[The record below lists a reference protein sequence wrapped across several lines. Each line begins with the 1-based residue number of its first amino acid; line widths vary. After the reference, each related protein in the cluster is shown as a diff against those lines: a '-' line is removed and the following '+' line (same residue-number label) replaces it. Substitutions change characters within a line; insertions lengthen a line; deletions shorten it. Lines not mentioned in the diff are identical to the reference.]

1 MKTPRSAAP
10 AATRRR
16 LFSALLLLP
25 ATFCLLPSAFS
36 QVDRIVGAPFATRSQ
51 VLARHGMVCTSV
63 PAATQ
68 VGLDVLKRG
77 GNAVDAAIAANATLG
92 LMEPISNG
100 VGGDLFAIVYVAKE
114 NKLYGLNGSGRS
126 PRGLSYDQMKTEV
139 EKLHRTFLP
148 PTGMLPIN
156 VPGTVDAWATLRDR
170 FGKLPLADDL
180 SGAVRY
186 ADEGF
191 PVTQNVAFYM
201 GRNLPAFKGL
211 PGAWQETYTIDGKA
225 PREGDVF
232 KNPALA
238 HTLRLIGEQG
248 RDAYYQGEIADKIDA
263 FMQANGGF
271 LRKADFEAHHSEWVE
286 PVSTNYRGYD
296 VYELPGNGQGMTTL
310 QILNILEGFD
320 LKSMGF
326 QTTPTFHTMIEA
338 KKLAWADRA
347 KYYADPDFFQQ
358 PVRWLI
364 SKEYAAERRKLINP
378 DRSAPSY
385 DAGNPNLNQGDTI
398 YMCTADDEG
407 NMVSL
412 IQSNYRGMGS
422 GISVPGL
429 GFMFQDRGQLFTLEP
444 GHANVYAPGKRPFHT
459 LIPGFA
465 MRDGK
470 PWLAFGVMGGGMQP
484 QGHVQVLTN
493 MIDFGL
499 NVQEAGDAARWQHE
513 GNNDP
518 TGSTL
523 TEGGA
528 AANPNTTGFV
538 DLESGV
544 PYEVA
549 RGLKL
554 KGHDIRFDLG
564 GYGGYQAIQVQW
576 HQGQRVY
583 AGASESR
590 KDGQAA
596 GY

>member
-1 MKTPRSAAP
+1 MNRTFLLRLAA
-10 AATRRR
+10 
-16 LFSALLLLP
+16 
-25 ATFCLLPSAFS
+25 FCLLPAAFCLSAS
-36 QVDRIVGAPFATRSQ
+36 AQVDRIVGQPFATRSA
-51 VLARHGMVCTSV
+51 VLGRHGMVCTSV
-63 PAATQ
+63 PAASQ

-100 VGGDLFAIVYVAKE
+100 VGGDLFAIVYVARE

-126 PRGLSYDQMKTEV
+126 PMGLSYDQAREAV
-139 EKLHRTFLP
+139 AKLHRSFLP

-156 VPGTVDAWATLRDR
+156 VPGAVDGWASLHDK
-170 FGKLPLADDL
+170 FGKLTLADDL
-180 SGAVRY
+180 SGAVQY
-186 ADEGF
+186 AEEGF
-191 PVTQNVAFYM
+191 PVTETIAYYW
-201 GRNLPAFKGL
+201 GRNLTAFKDL
-211 PGAWQETYTIDGKA
+211 PGAWKETYTLPATGKA
-225 PREGDVF
+225 PAEGDVF

-238 HTLRLIGEQG
+238 HTLRLIGEKG
-248 RDAYYQGEIADKIDA
+248 RDVFYKGEIADQIDA
-263 FMQANGGF
+263 FMRANGGY
-271 LRKADFEAHHSEWVE
+271 LRKADFEAHHSQWVD

-296 VYELPGNGQGMTTL
+296 IYELPGNAQGMVAL

-326 QTTPTFHTMIEA
+326 QTVPTFHTEIEA
-338 KKLAWADRA
+338 KKIAWADRA
-347 KYYADPDFFQQ
+347 KYYADADFFKQ
-358 PVRWLI
+358 PVKGLI

-378 DRSAPSY
+378 DRALPSVE
-385 DAGNPNLNQGDTI
+385 AGNPYLNQGDTI

-444 GHANVYAPGKRPFHT
+444 GQANTYAPGKRPFHT

-465 MRDGK
+465 MHDGK

-484 QGHVQVLTN
+484 QGHVQILTD

-499 NVQEAGDAARWQHE
+499 GVQEAGDAARWQHE
-513 GNNDP
+513 GTNDP
-518 TGSTL
+518 TGTTL

-538 DLESGV
+538 DLESAI
-544 PYEVA
+544 PYEVE
-549 RGLKL
+549 RGLRM

-564 GYGGYQAIQVQW
+564 GYGGYQAIQVQT
-576 HQGQRVY
+576 HEGQRVY

>member
-1 MKTPRSAAP
+1 
-10 AATRRR
+10 
-16 LFSALLLLP
+16 
-25 ATFCLLPSAFS
+25 
-36 QVDRIVGAPFATRSQ
+36 
-51 VLARHGMVCTSV
+51 MVCTSV
-63 PAATQ
+63 PAASQ

-77 GNAVDAAIAANATLG
+77 GSAVDAAIAANATLG

-126 PRGLSYDQMKTEV
+126 PLGLSYDQVKAEV
-139 EKLHRTFLP
+139 EKAHRTFLP
-148 PTGMLPIN
+148 PVGMLPIN
-156 VPGTVDAWATLRDR
+156 VPGAVDAWASLHDR

-180 SGAVRY
+180 SGAVKY
-186 ADEGF
+186 AEDGF
-191 PVTQNVAFYM
+191 PVTEPISYYW
-201 GRNLPAFKGL
+201 GRNLTAFKGL
-211 PGAWQETYTIDGKA
+211 PGAWQETYTLDGKGQA

-232 KNPALA
+232 KNPGLA
-238 HTLRLIGEQG
+238 HTLRLIGEKG
-248 RDAYYQGEIADKIDA
+248 RDGFYEGEIADKIDA
-263 FMQANGGF
+263 FMQANGGY
-271 LRKADFEAHHSEWVE
+271 LRKADLSAHHSEWVE

-296 VYELPGNGQGMTTL
+296 VYELPGNAQGITTL
-310 QILNILEGFD
+310 QILNLVEGFD
-320 LKSMGF
+320 LKGMGF
-326 QTTPTFHTMIEA
+326 QSTQTFHTMIEA

-347 KYYADPDFFQQ
+347 KYFADPNFFHQ
-358 PVRWLI
+358 PVKWLI

-378 DRSAPSY
+378 DKAAPSY
-385 DAGNPNLNQGDTI
+385 DAGNPNLEQGDTI

-429 GFMFQDRGQLFTLEP
+429 GFMFQDRGQLFTLEK

-459 LIPGFA
+459 IIPGFA
-465 MRDGK
+465 MHEGK

-484 QGHVQVLTN
+484 QGQAQVLTN

-499 NVQEAGDAARWQHE
+499 GVQEAGDAARWQHE

-528 AANPNTTGFV
+528 AANPNTSGFV

-549 RGLKL
+549 RGLRL

-564 GYGGYQAIQVQW
+564 GYGGYQAIQVQT
-576 HQGQRVY
+576 HEGQRVY

>member
-1 MKTPRSAAP
+1 MHISRPS
-10 AATRRR
+10 
-16 LFSALLLLP
+16 SALSVACVFLLSSFILH
-25 ATFCLLPSAFS
+25 SSSFS
-36 QVDRIVGAPFATRSQ
+36 QVDRIVGKPFATRSP
-51 VLARHGMVCTSV
+51 VLGRHGMVCTSV
-63 PAATQ
+63 PAASQ

-77 GNAVDAAIAANATLG
+77 GNAIDAAIAANATLG

-100 VGGDLFAIVYVAKE
+100 VGGDLFAIVYSAKE

-126 PRGLSYDQMKTEV
+126 PQGLSYEQMRESV
-139 EKLHRTFLP
+139 ARLNRNFIP
-148 PTGMLPIN
+148 PIGMLPIN
-156 VPGTVDAWATLRDR
+156 VPGAVDGWTSLHDK
-170 FGKLPLADDL
+170 FGKLTLADDL
-180 SGAVRY
+180 SGAIGY
-186 ADEGF
+186 AENGF
-191 PVTQNVAFYM
+191 PVTQTVAYYW
-201 GRNLPAFKGL
+201 GRNLTAFKGL
-211 PGAWQETYTIDGKA
+211 PGAWAETYHLPGTDRA
-225 PREGDVF
+225 PGEGDVF
-232 KNPALA
+232 KNPGLA
-238 HTLRLIGEQG
+238 HTLRVVAEQG
-248 RDAYYQGEIADKIDA
+248 RDGFYNGEIADKIDA
-263 FMQANGGF
+263 FMQANGGY
-271 LRKADFEAHHSEWVE
+271 LRKADFAAHHSEWVD
-286 PVSTNYRGYD
+286 PVTSNYRGYD
-296 VYELPGNGQGMTTL
+296 VYELPGNAQGITTL

-320 LKSMGF
+320 LKAMGF
-326 QTTPTFHTMIEA
+326 QTTQTFHTMIEA

-347 KYYADPDFFQQ
+347 KYYADAAFFKQ
-358 PVRWLI
+358 PVKWLI

-378 DRSAPSY
+378 DKAAPSY
-385 DAGNPNLNQGDTI
+385 DAGNPNLEQGDTI
-398 YMCTADDEG
+398 YMCTADDDG

-459 LIPGFA
+459 IIPGFV
-465 MRDGK
+465 MHDSK

-484 QGHVQVLTN
+484 QGQAQVLTN
-493 MIDFGL
+493 MVDFGL

-528 AANPNTTGFV
+528 AVNPNTTGFV

-549 RGLKL
+549 RELRK

-564 GYGGYQAIQVQW
+564 SYGGYQAIQVQD
-576 HQGQRVY
+576 HDGVRVY

>member
-1 MKTPRSAAP
+1 
-10 AATRRR
+10 
-16 LFSALLLLP
+16 
-25 ATFCLLPSAFS
+25 
-36 QVDRIVGAPFATRSQ
+36 
-51 VLARHGMVCTSV
+51 MVCTSV
-63 PAATQ
+63 PAASQ

-77 GNAVDAAIAANATLG
+77 GNAIDAAIAANATLG

-100 VGGDLFAIVYVAKE
+100 VGGDLFAIVYCAKE

-126 PRGLSYDQMKTEV
+126 PQGLSYEQVREEV
-139 EKLHRTFLP
+139 AKLNRNFLP
-148 PTGMLPIN
+148 STGMLPIN
-156 VPGTVDAWATLRDR
+156 VPGAVDGWTSLHDK
-170 FGKLPLADDL
+170 FGKLTLADDL
-180 SGAVRY
+180 SGAIGY
-186 ADEGF
+186 AENGF
-191 PVTQNVAFYM
+191 PVTQTIAFYW
-201 GRNLPAFKGL
+201 GRNLAAFKGL
-211 PGAWQETYTIDGKA
+211 PGAWAETYHLPGTDRA
-225 PREGDVF
+225 PGEGDVF

-238 HTLRLIGEQG
+238 HTLRVIAEQG
-248 RDAYYQGEIADKIDA
+248 RDGFYNGEIADKIDA
-263 FMQANGGF
+263 FMQANGGY
-271 LRKADFEAHHSEWVE
+271 LRKADFAAHHSEWVD
-286 PVSTNYRGYD
+286 PVSSNYRGYD
-296 VYELPGNGQGMTTL
+296 VYELPGNGQGMVTL
-310 QILNILEGFD
+310 QILNLIEGFD
-320 LKSMGF
+320 LKAMGF
-326 QTTPTFHTMIEA
+326 QTTQTFHTMIEA
-338 KKLAWADRA
+338 KKIAWADRA
-347 KYYADPDFFQQ
+347 KYYADPAFFHQ
-358 PVRWLI
+358 PVTGLI
-364 SKEYAAERRKLINP
+364 SKAYAAERRKLINP
-378 DRSAPSY
+378 DHALPSVE
-385 DAGNPNLNQGDTI
+385 AGNPNLNQGDTI

-422 GISVPGL
+422 GISVPGT

-459 LIPGFA
+459 IIPGFV
-465 MRDGK
+465 MHDNK

-484 QGHVQVLTN
+484 QGQAQVLTN

-528 AANPNTTGFV
+528 AVNPNTTGFV

-549 RGLKL
+549 RGLRM

-564 GYGGYQAIQVQW
+564 GYGGYQAIQVQD
-576 HQGQRVY
+576 HDGVRVY

>member
-1 MKTPRSAAP
+1 MIKP
-10 AATRRR
+10 ARFF
-16 LFSALLLLP
+16 LFTACCLLP
-25 ATFCLLPSAFS
+25 AAAFA
-36 QVDRIVGAPFATRSQ
+36 QADRIVGQPFATRSQ
-51 VLARHGMVCTSV
+51 TLGRHGMVCTSV
-63 PAATQ
+63 PAASQ

-77 GNAVDAAIAANATLG
+77 GNAIDAAIAANATLG
-92 LMEPISNG
+92 LMEPVSNG
-100 VGGDLFAIVYVAKE
+100 VGGDIFAIVYIAKE

-126 PRGLSYDQMKTEV
+126 PVGLSYEQARDAV
-139 EKLHRTFLP
+139 AKLHRNFLP
-148 PTGMLPIN
+148 PVGMLPIN
-156 VPGTVDAWATLRDR
+156 VPGCVDGWVSLRDK

-186 ADEGF
+186 AEEGF
-191 PVTQNVAFYM
+191 PVTETIAFYW
-201 GRNLPAFKGL
+201 GRNLTAFKDL
-211 PGAWQETYTIDGKA
+211 PGAWKETYTLPGSGKA
-225 PREGDVF
+225 PAEGDVF
-232 KNPALA
+232 KNPGLA
-238 HTLRLIGEQG
+238 RTLRLIGEQG
-248 RDAYYQGEIADKIDA
+248 RDVFYKGEIADQIDA
-263 FMQANGGF
+263 FMQANGGY
-271 LRKADFEAHHSEWVE
+271 LRKADFEAHRSEWVE

-296 VYELPGNGQGMTTL
+296 VYELPGNTQGMVAL
-310 QILNILEGFD
+310 QMLNILEASD
-320 LKSMGF
+320 LKTMGRG
-326 QTTPTFHTMIEA
+326 TVPTFHAMIEA

-347 KYYADPDFFQQ
+347 KYYADPAFFKQ
-358 PVRWLI
+358 PVKGLI

-378 DRSAPSY
+378 ERALPAVE
-385 DAGNPNLNQGDTI
+385 AGNPNLNQGDTI

-444 GHANVYAPGKRPFHT
+444 NQANTYQPGKRPFHT

-465 MRDGK
+465 MHEGK

-518 TGSTL
+518 TGTTL
-523 TEGGA
+523 TEGGSA
-528 AANPNTTGFV
+528 ADPNTTGFV
-538 DLESGV
+538 TLESGV

-549 RGLKL
+549 RGLRL
-554 KGHDIRFDLG
+554 MGHDIRFGVG
-564 GYGGYQAIQVQW
+564 GYGGYQAIQVQT
-576 HQGQRVY
+576 HDGQRVY
-583 AGASESR
+583 AGATESR
-590 KDGQAA
+590 KDGQAV

>member
-1 MKTPRSAAP
+1 MMTRARS
-10 AATRRR
+10 
-16 LFSALLLLP
+16 LL
-25 ATFCLLPSAFS
+25 ACLLGPSLLWSVPLHA
-36 QVDRIVGAPFATRSQ
+36 QVDRIVGKPFATRSA
-51 VLARHGMVCTSV
+51 VLGRHGMVCTSV
-63 PAATQ
+63 PAASQ

-77 GNAVDAAIAANATLG
+77 GNAIDAAIAANATLG

-100 VGGDLFAIVYVAKE
+100 VGGDLFAIVYCAKE

-126 PRGLSYDQMKTEV
+126 PLGLSYEQACEEV
-139 EKLHRTFLP
+139 AKLHRSFLP

-156 VPGTVDAWATLRDR
+156 VPGAVDGWATLHDK
-170 FGKLPLADDL
+170 FGKLTLADDL
-180 SGAVRY
+180 SGAIRY
-186 ADEGF
+186 AEEGF
-191 PVTQNVAFYM
+191 PVTETIAYYWE
-201 GRNLPAFKGL
+201 RNLKAFEGL
-211 PGAWQETYTIDGKA
+211 PGAWKETYMMQEGRAHTYPHA
-225 PREGDVF
+225 PTEGDVF
-232 KNPALA
+232 KNPGLA
-238 HTLRLIGEQG
+238 HTLRLIGKEG
-248 RDAYYQGEIADKIDA
+248 RDVFYKGEIADRIDA
-263 FMQANGGF
+263 FMQANGGY

-286 PVSTNYRGYD
+286 PVSTNYRGYA
-296 VYELPGNGQGMTTL
+296 VYELPGNAQGMVAL
-310 QILNILEGFD
+310 QILNLLEGFD

-326 QTTPTFHTMIEA
+326 QSVQAFHTEIEA
-338 KKLAWADRA
+338 KKIAWADRA
-347 KYYADPDFFQQ
+347 KFYADPAFFKQ
-358 PVRWLI
+358 PVNGLI

-378 DRSAPSY
+378 ERALPSVE
-385 DAGNPNLNQGDTI
+385 AGNPNLNQGDTI
-398 YMCTADDEG
+398 YLCTADDEG

-444 GHANVYAPGKRPFHT
+444 GQANVYAPGKRPFHT

-465 MRDGK
+465 MKDGK

-484 QGHVQVLTN
+484 QGHVQILTN

-499 NVQEAGDAARWQHE
+499 GVQEAGDAARWQHE

-549 RGLKL
+549 RGLRL

-564 GYGGYQAIQVQW
+564 GYGGYQAIQVQT
-576 HQGQRVY
+576 HDGVRVY
-583 AGASESR
+583 AGATESR
-590 KDGQAA
+590 KDGQSA

>member
-1 MKTPRSAAP
+1 M
-10 AATRRR
+10 RRAIKIC
-16 LFSALLLLP
+16 LCLL
-25 ATFCLLPSAFS
+25 TFAFCILPSAFC
-36 QVDRIVGAPFATRSQ
+36 QIDRIVGKPFATRSP
-51 VLARHGMVCTSV
+51 VLGRHGMVCTSV
-63 PAATQ
+63 PAASQ

-77 GNAVDAAIAANATLG
+77 GNAIDAAIAANATLG

-100 VGGDLFAIVYVAKE
+100 VGGDLFAIVYCAKE

-126 PRGLSYDQMKTEV
+126 PMGLSYEQMREEV
-139 EKLHRTFLP
+139 AKLHRNFLP
-148 PTGMLPIN
+148 PIGMLPIN
-156 VPGTVDAWATLRDR
+156 VPGAVDGWTSLHDK
-170 FGKLPLADDL
+170 FGKLTLADDL
-180 SGAVRY
+180 SGAIGY
-186 ADEGF
+186 AENGF
-191 PVTQNVAFYM
+191 PVTQTVAFYW
-201 GRNLPAFKGL
+201 GRNLTAFKGL
-211 PGAWQETYTIDGKA
+211 PGAWAETYHLSGTDRA
-225 PREGDVF
+225 PGEGDVF

-238 HTLRLIGEQG
+238 HTLRVIAEQG
-248 RDAYYQGEIADKIDA
+248 RDGFYNGEIADKIDA
-263 FMQANGGF
+263 FMQANDGY
-271 LRKADFEAHHSEWVE
+271 LRKADFAAHHSEWVD
-286 PVSTNYRGYD
+286 PVSSNYRGYD
-296 VYELPGNGQGMTTL
+296 VYELPGNGQGMVTL

-320 LKSMGF
+320 LKTMGF
-326 QTTPTFHTMIEA
+326 QTTQTFHTMIEA
-338 KKLAWADRA
+338 KKIAWADRA
-347 KYYADPDFFQQ
+347 KYYADPAFFQQ
-358 PVRWLI
+358 PVTGLI
-364 SKEYAAERRKLINP
+364 SKGYAAERRKLINP
-378 DRSAPSY
+378 DHALPSVE
-385 DAGNPNLNQGDTI
+385 AGNPNLNQGDTI

-459 LIPGFA
+459 IIPGFV
-465 MRDGK
+465 MHDNK

-484 QGHVQVLTN
+484 QGQAQVLTN
-493 MIDFGL
+493 MVDFGL

-538 DLESGV
+538 DLESAI

-549 RGLKL
+549 RGLRL

-564 GYGGYQAIQVQW
+564 GYGGYQAIQVQD
-576 HQGQRVY
+576 HDGMRVY